1 MNLFA
6 RDPKPTNVSRL
17 EAELYK
23 HGFRDDG
30 YATALDPTAADD
42 GHLRYS
48 SYMTMGFNVHD
59 EKSCCVLDFTNRTS
73 EKAVEMDGYVHIDQ
87 LEAVCR
93 ALRETNQSANREIHI
108 KARMTI
114 STAVAVCEALR
125 EWRKK

>member
-30 YATALDPTAADD
+30 YATALDPTAA
-42 GHLRYS
+42 
-48 SYMTMGFNVHD
+48 
-59 EKSCCVLDFTNRTS
+59 
-73 EKAVEMDGYVHIDQ
+73 AVEMSGYVHIDQ

-93 ALRETNQSANREIHI
+93 ALQETNQSVNREIHI
-108 KARMTI
+108 TARMTI

-125 EWRKK
+125 KWRKK